1 MIIVHTKKI
10 TELDPSEENA
20 IRASLSCEAIERLN
34 KKRSK
39 DLYLA
44 SLSALS
50 LLTEEERNDLSYTKN
65 GAPFFKTLNK
75 DLSITHSKSLAAV
88 AISDSK
94 SISVGI
100 DVENATQSS
109 PTRFLTNGEKKELES
124 GTTYVTIW
132 TKKEALFKFLK
143 NDSLILSKTDSST
156 PEKYG
161 ITFKTVELE
170 NAILSVCAP
179 ENEEIE
185 IIQK

>member
-1 MIIVHTKKI
+1 
-10 TELDPSEENA
+10 
-20 IRASLSCEAIERLN
+20 
-34 KKRSK
+34 
-39 DLYLA
+39 
-44 SLSALS
+44 
-50 LLTEEERNDLSYTKN
+50 
-65 GAPFFKTLNK
+65 
-75 DLSITHSKSLAAV
+75 
-88 AISDSK
+88 
-94 SISVGI
+94 VGI

-170 NAILSVCAP
+170 NSILTVCAP